1 MTEVTFRS
9 DVTVELVDSMGTE
22 QSIVRR
28 ARTSTLGARA
38 EAEEAAG
45 LVRFLM
51 REGHGSPFESPELE
65 FRFEVPVFVSRQ
77 IVKHRISEIN
87 EESGR
92 YKELEPVFYVPEED
106 RPVKQVGKTGDYKF
120 VESPALNEYAGDVIA
135 DSSYAAWWGYENLLR
150 EGVAKEVARMVLPV
164 NIFSTMYVKMNLRGW
179 LNFIKL
185 RTQRYGSH
193 AQYEVALVG
202 EKVRDVLVEKFPVVM
217 DQFEKEQRIV

>member
-1 MTEVTFRS
+1 MTEAIFRS
-9 DVTVELVDSMGTE
+9 DVTVDLVDSMGDE

-28 ARTSTLGARA
+28 ARTSTLGAKA

-65 FRFEVPVFVSRQ
+65 FRFEVPIFVSRQ

-92 YKELEPVFYVPEED
+92 YKELEPVFYRPHGD
-106 RPVKQVGKTGDYKF
+106 RPVRQEGKTGEYHF
-120 VESPALNEYAGDVIA
+120 VSDLSLWDDAVTGIETVSWEAWDTYSAMLES
-135 DSSYAAWWGYENLLR
+135 
-150 EGVAKEVARMVLPV
+150 GVAKEVARMVLPV
-164 NIFSTMYVKMNLRGW
+164 NIYSTMYVKMNLRGW